1 VRASG
6 NLPVFHSTLPGFG
19 HGTPIARDASSP
31 QFQEGVAERGAIL
44 HMHNRL
50 PANSRLMLAIRSV
63 ILADRGEFQRA
74 SSIFNLQPIRTRNR

>member
-63 ILADRGEFQRA
+63 ILARPGRVPAGIID
-74 SSIFNLQPIRTRNR
+74 LQFAANSYKK